1 MQRVLRVGIGVC
13 WLAIGLA
20 ACGGSSGTAA
30 HSSTKR
36 SKHPAIIKKAV
47 QVQTPRPF
55 AADRPADV
63 GLVVSP
69 HTTGGQI
76 VASDGFQLGRDGFS
90 FENYGFI
97 AGPEL
102 TSADMRML
110 FGNGVCAGTPSDNCT
125 LTPAAQG
132 WAQEI
137 DDGAMTGHC
146 FGFSMTVLAF
156 FKHYLNPSEFGGSTV
171 YSLQF
176 TTQIESEIAYS
187 FALQAVQAVRQS
199 EVKLTPDQDLTFLEK
214 ALANPNGP
222 VYTAGIFDS
231 EGGHAV
237 TPIAIENDGGGQ
249 YAIDIYDNNY
259 PDTPRA
265 ISINTNDD
273 SWSYQESPNP
283 QASSSLAQGQG
294 NTNPIILFPLDK
306 SILAQ
311 HPCPFCGGASAN
323 SLVSISLA
331 GDPTSHG
338 HLLITNSKG
347 QHIGYLN
354 GVFVNQIPGA
364 HAIQLYMNEDW
375 LAHPE
380 PLYEVP
386 GGSHLTVSLNGDGAV
401 NREDAAV
408 DISGVG
414 YGARVSNLQ
423 PQAGETEQ
431 IGLSPLGGQL
441 SIKQLGSAPSDSP
454 TVQLLVNHGSG
465 GSELS
470 VTPTAIGAGTQLT
483 VGVSDVSGRVQI
495 ASAGPHASLPVAV
508 ALKQIVGGA
517 VNTSRRSVSLKGG
530 RQTRLS
536 LNLNPVS

>member
-1 MQRVLRVGIGVC
+1 MRRVLRGGIGVC

-20 ACGGSSGTAA
+20 ACGGSSGTPAHTAA
-30 HSSTKR
+30 KHT
-36 SKHPAIIKKAV
+36 KHPVIKKAV

-63 GLVVSP
+63 GVVATP

-76 VASDGFQLGRDGFS
+76 LASDGFQLGRDGFS

-102 TSADMRML
+102 DAADMRLL
-110 FGNGVCAGTPSDNCT
+110 FGNVVCAGTPSDNCT

-132 WAQEI
+132 WADEVI
-137 DDGAMTGHC
+137 DSAMGGHC
-146 FGFSMTVLAF
+146 FGFSMTALRF
-156 FKHYLNPSEFGGSTV
+156 FKHLINPSQFGGTTT

-176 TTQIESEIAYS
+176 TPQLESAIAYGY
-187 FALQAVQAVRQS
+187 ALQYLAAVQKSV
-199 EVKLTPDQDLTFLEK
+199 VKLTPNQDLTFLEK
-214 ALANPNGP
+214 ALSNPNGP
-222 VYTAGIFDS
+222 TYTIGIREP

-237 TPIAIENDGGGQ
+237 TPIAIENDGGGH
-249 YAIDIYDNNY
+249 YAIDIYDNNF

-265 ISINTNDD
+265 ISVDTNAD
-273 SWSYQESPNP
+273 SWSYQASLNP
-283 QASSSLAQGQG
+283 QSASSLAQGSG
-294 NTNPIILFPLDK
+294 MNNPILLFPLATGL
-306 SILAQ
+306 STQ
-311 HPCPFCGGASAN
+311 PCPFCGGTSPN
-323 SLVSISLA
+323 SIVSISLG
-331 GDPTSHG
+331 GDPTAHG

-364 HAIQLYMNEDW
+364 QAIEPLLNEDW
-375 LAHPE
+375 LADPE
-380 PLYEVP
+380 PLYQVP
-386 GGSHLTVSLNGDGAV
+386 SGSHLTISLNGNGAV
-401 NREDAAV
+401 DREDAAV

-423 PQAGETEQ
+423 PQTGETEQ
-431 IGLSPLGGQL
+431 IGVSPIGGQL

-470 VTPTAIGAGTQLT
+470 VTPSAIGAGTQLS
-483 VGVSDVSGRVQI
+483 VGVSPASGRIQI
-495 ASAGPHASLPVAV
+495 ASSGPHASLPVAV
-508 ALKQIVGGA
+508 TLKQIAAGA
-517 VNTSRRSVSLKGG
+517 VTTHRRSVSLTGG
-530 RQTRLS
+530 QQTRLS
-536 LNLNPVS
+536 LSLKPVS